1 MNKSRLV
8 HLGFALVVVM
18 LLADAA
24 LVYRASLRML
34 ANDRRVAHTQAV
46 LTQLE
51 AQSATPA
58 LESQRRCCHVSS
70 TRSSRSIIR
79 PIARGAGWASG

>member
-8 HLGFALVVVM
+8 HLGFGSSSSCSSPTRHS
-18 LLADAA
+18 
-24 LVYRASLRML
+24 VYLASLRIV

-51 AQSATPA
+51 ATLS
-58 LESQRRCCHVSS
+58 
-70 TRSSRSIIR
+70 
-79 PIARGAGWASG
+79 

>member
-18 LLADAA
+18 LVADAA
-24 LVYRASLRML
+24 LVYLASLRIV
-34 ANDRRVAHTQAV
+34 ANDRRLAHTQAV

-51 AQSATPA
+51 AT
-58 LESQRRCCHVSS
+58 LS
-70 TRSSRSIIR
+70 T
-79 PIARGAGWASG
+79 AQDAETGHAVTY

>member
-1 MNKSRLV
+1 MRPPRRVATDEQSRLV
-8 HLGFALVVVM
+8 HFGFALGVVM

-24 LVYRASLRML
+24 LVYRASLRIV

-51 AQSATPA
+51 ATLSIAQDAETG
-58 LESQRRCCHVSS
+58 QRGYLLTGRDE
-70 TRSSRSIIR
+70 
-79 PIARGAGWASG
+79 